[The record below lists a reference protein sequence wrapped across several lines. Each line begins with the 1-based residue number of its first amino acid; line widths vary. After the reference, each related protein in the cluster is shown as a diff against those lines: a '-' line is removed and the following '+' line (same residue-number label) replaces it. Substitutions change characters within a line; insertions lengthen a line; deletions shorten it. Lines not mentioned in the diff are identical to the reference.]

1 MIGTLTLSALQGVL
15 PATRHGADAE
25 FSRVSIDTRTLQV
38 GDLYVALRGVN
49 LDGNAFVDQA
59 FEKGACAAIVSS
71 RDAVREPSLLVEDT
85 NEALAELALLNRQR
99 SSARVVAVT
108 GSQGKTS
115 VKEMIG
121 RILSVS
127 HRTLVTRG
135 NLNNHIGAPLT
146 LLELDETHECAVIE
160 LGASGLGEIA
170 WTVRLARP
178 HVAVLTN
185 AAATHLEG
193 FGSLAGVV
201 QTKGEIIDGLP
212 ADGTAV
218 LNADDPHFAVWQER
232 AGKRRVLRFGLH
244 DVAADYRASA
254 IQVDGRNGTRFT
266 LRTPAGDCGITL
278 HLLGLHNVANALA
291 ASAAAMAAGATL
303 DDVRSGLAQ
312 VRPVAGRLCLRE
324 AANGAALV
332 DDTYN
337 ASPSSF
343 RAAIDVL
350 AGLPG
355 RRIVI
360 MGDMGELGSDA
371 ESGHRFVG
379 EHARACGID
388 ALWATGALSQHA
400 VSGFGEGARHF
411 ESMDSL
417 IAHALGNTNA
427 QCSVLVKG
435 SRSAGM
441 ERAVEKLIAGDTP

>member
-1 MIGTLTLSALQGVL
+1 MIGTLSLGALQAVV
-15 PATRHGADAE
+15 PATRHGVDVN
-25 FSRVSIDTRTLQV
+25 FSRVSTDTRTLRP
-38 GDLYVALRGVN
+38 GDLYIALRGASF
-49 LDGNAFVDQA
+49 DGNDFVDQA
-59 FEKGACAAIVSS
+59 FENGAGAAIVSS
-71 RDAVREPSLLVEDT
+71 PQAVRSPCLLVADT
-85 NEALAELALLNRQR
+85 TAALAELALLNRQR
-99 SSARVVAVT
+99 SSARVVAIT

-135 NLNNHIGAPLT
+135 NFNNHIGVPLT

-170 WTVRLARP
+170 WTVRLAQP

-218 LNADDPHFAVWQER
+218 LNADDPHFAVWRAR
-232 AGKRRVLRFGLH
+232 AGQRRALCFSLH
-244 DVAADYRASA
+244 DTSADYQASA
-254 IQVDGRNGTRFT
+254 ILIDGREGTQFT
-266 LRTPAGDCGITL
+266 LHTPAGDCGITL

-303 DDVRSGLAQ
+303 EDVRVGLAL

-350 AGLPG
+350 RGFPG
-355 RRIVI
+355 RRILI

-371 ESGHRFVG
+371 ESGHRYVG
-379 EHARACGID
+379 DYARSCGID
-388 ALWATGALSQHA
+388 TLWATGPLSRLA
-400 VSGFGEGARHF
+400 VSGFGEGALHF
-411 ESMDSL
+411 ASIDSL
-417 IAHALGNTNA
+417 IAHALVNTDA
-427 QCSVLVKG
+427 QCSVLIKG

>member
-1 MIGTLTLSALQGVL
+1 MIGSLSLSALQAVL
-15 PATRHGADAE
+15 PATRQGADVS
-25 FSRVSIDTRTLQV
+25 FTRVSTDTRTLRP
-38 GDLYVALRGVN
+38 GDLYVALRGASF
-49 LDGNAFVDQA
+49 DGNAFVDQA
-59 FEKGACAAIVSS
+59 FENGACAAIVSS
-71 RDAVREPSLLVEDT
+71 PAAVRPPCLLVADT
-85 NEALAELALLNRQR
+85 TAALAELALLNRQR
-99 SSARVVAVT
+99 SAARVVAIT

-121 RILSVS
+121 RILNVS

-160 LGASGLGEIA
+160 LGASGPGEIA
-170 WTVRLARP
+170 WTVRLAQP
-178 HVAVLTN
+178 QVAVLTN

-218 LNADDPHFAVWQER
+218 LNADDPHFAVWCAR
-232 AGKRRVLRFGLH
+232 AGERRVLRFGLH
-244 DVAADYRASA
+244 DAAADYRASA
-254 IQVDGRNGTRFT
+254 IQSDGRDGTHFT
-266 LRTPAGDCGITL
+266 LHTPTGDCGITL

-303 DDVRSGLAQ
+303 EDVRTGLAL

-324 AANGAALV
+324 AANRAALV

-350 AGLPG
+350 SGFTG

-371 ESGHRFVG
+371 QSGHRFVG
-379 EHARACGID
+379 DYARSRGID
-388 ALWATGALSQHA
+388 SLWATGPLSRQA
-400 VSGFGEGARHF
+400 VSSFGEGALHF
-411 ESMDSL
+411 ASLDSL
-417 IAHALGNTNA
+417 IAHALGNTDA
-427 QCSVLVKG
+427 QCSVLIKG

>member
-1 MIGTLTLSALQGVL
+1 MIGSLSLSALQAVL
-15 PATRHGADAE
+15 PATRQGADVS
-25 FSRVSIDTRTLQV
+25 FTRVSTDTRTLRP
-38 GDLYVALRGVN
+38 GDLYVALRGASF
-49 LDGNAFVDQA
+49 DGNAFVDQA
-59 FEKGACAAIVSS
+59 FENGACAAIVSS
-71 RDAVREPSLLVEDT
+71 PAAVRPPCLLVADT
-85 NEALAELALLNRQR
+85 TAALAELALLNRQR
-99 SSARVVAVT
+99 SAARVVAIT

-146 LLELDETHECAVIE
+146 LLELAETHECAVIE
-160 LGASGLGEIA
+160 LGASGPGEIA
-170 WTVRLARP
+170 WTVRLAQP
-178 HVAVLTN
+178 QVAVLTN

-218 LNADDPHFAVWQER
+218 LNADDPHFAVWRAR
-232 AGKRRVLRFGLH
+232 AGERRVLRFGLH
-244 DVAADYRASA
+244 DAAADYRASA
-254 IQVDGRNGTRFT
+254 IQSDGRDGTHFT
-266 LRTPAGDCGITL
+266 LHTPTGDCGITL

-303 DDVRSGLAQ
+303 EDVRTGLAL

-324 AANGAALV
+324 AANRAALV

-350 AGLPG
+350 SGFTG

-371 ESGHRFVG
+371 QSGHRFVG
-379 EHARACGID
+379 DYARSRGID
-388 ALWATGALSQHA
+388 SLWATGPLSRQA
-400 VSGFGEGARHF
+400 VSSFGEGALHF
-411 ESMDSL
+411 ASLDSL
-417 IAHALGNTNA
+417 IAHALGNTDA
-427 QCSVLVKG
+427 QCSVLIKG

>member
-1 MIGTLTLSALQGVL
+1 MIGTLSLSALQAVI
-15 PATRHGADAE
+15 PATLHGADAE
-25 FSRVSIDTRTLQV
+25 FSRVSIDTRTLQS
-38 GDLYVALRGVN
+38 GDLYVALRGTN

-59 FEKGACAAIVSS
+59 FAKGACAAVVSS
-71 RDAVREPSLLVEDT
+71 PSAVHAPCLLVEDT
-85 NEALAELALLNRQR
+85 NAALAELALLNRQR
-99 SSARVVAVT
+99 SSARVVAIT

-127 HRTLVTRG
+127 RRTLVTRG

-146 LLELDETHECAVIE
+146 LLELDATHERAVIE

-178 HVAVLTN
+178 DVAVLTN

-193 FGSLAGVV
+193 FGSLDGVV
-201 QTKGEIIDGLP
+201 QTKGEIIDGLR
-212 ADGTAV
+212 ADGIAV
-218 LNADDPHFAVWQER
+218 LNADDPHFAVWQAR
-232 AGKRRVLRFGLH
+232 AGKRRVLRFSLR
-244 DVAADYRASA
+244 DATSDYHAST
-254 IQVDGRNGTRFT
+254 IQTDGREGTHFT
-266 LRTPAGDCGITL
+266 LHTPAGDCRIAL

-303 DDVRSGLAQ
+303 ADVRTGLAL
-312 VRPVAGRLCLRE
+312 VRPVAGRLCLTD
-324 AANGAALV
+324 AASGAALV

-350 AGLPG
+350 AGFPG

-379 EHARACGID
+379 DYARSCGID
-388 ALWATGALSQHA
+388 ALWATGPLSRHA
-400 VSGFGEGARHF
+400 VGGFGAGALHF
-411 ESMDSL
+411 ASIDGL

>member
-1 MIGTLTLSALQGVL
+1 MIGTLSLSALQAVL
-15 PATRHGADAE
+15 PATRHGADVG
-25 FSRVSIDTRTLQV
+25 FSRVSTDTRTLQS
-38 GDLYVALRGVN
+38 GDLYVALRGEN
-49 LDGNAFVDQA
+49 FDGNAFVSQA
-59 FEKGACAAIVSS
+59 FDKGACAVIVSS
-71 RDAVREPSLLVEDT
+71 PEVARSPCLVVADT
-85 NEALAELALLNRQR
+85 TQALAELALLNRQR
-99 SSARVVAVT
+99 STARVVAIT

-170 WTVRLARP
+170 WTVRLAQP
-178 HVAVLTN
+178 QVAVLTN

-201 QTKGEIIDGLP
+201 QTKGEIIDGLS
-212 ADGTAV
+212 ADGIAV
-218 LNADDPHFAVWQER
+218 LNADDPHFSVWHAR
-232 AGKRRVLRFGLH
+232 AGKRRVLRFGLRAA
-244 DVAADYRASA
+244 AADFHASA
-254 IQVDGRNGTRFT
+254 IQIDGREGTRFM
-266 LRTPAGDCGITL
+266 LHTPAGDCAITL
-278 HLLGLHNVANALA
+278 HLLGLHNVINALA
-291 ASAAAMAAGATL
+291 ASAAAMAAGADL
-303 DDVRSGLAQ
+303 QDVRAGLAL

-324 AANGAALV
+324 AASGAALV

-337 ASPSSF
+337 ASPASF

-350 AGLPG
+350 AALTG
-355 RRIVI
+355 RRIVL

-379 EHARACGID
+379 DYARACGIH
-388 ALWATGALSQHA
+388 ALWATGPLSRHA
-400 VSGFGEGARHF
+400 VSGFGEGALHF
-411 ESMDSL
+411 ASVDSL

-427 QCSVLVKG
+427 QCSVLIKG

-441 ERAVEKLIAGDTP
+441 ERAVEKLIAGETP